1 MRMKATAHHRRCIE
15 KTGRF
20 AALLITAVG
29 LLGAQLSAQPILL
42 VHGGAGTINR
52 GELDPATEQ
61 AIRADLRSA
70 LLAGAAQLSEGHSAE
85 AAVIAAVRVLEESA
99 HFNAG
104 KGAVFDAEGGHQ
116 LDASLMRGWDRGAG
130 AVAGLRTTRSP
141 ILAAQ
146 AVMRGSPHVM
156 LSGPDADGFAAAQG
170 LEQVAN
176 DWFDTDFRRGQ
187 WQHWQ
192 AQQADT
198 TTAVERGQLPMG
210 YLYGTVG
217 AVARDQQGRLAAATS
232 TGGMTGKRWGRVG
245 DAPIIGA
252 GTWADA
258 NCAVSATGH
267 GEYFIRLGVAQRLCN
282 RVEFQGRSIAAAAQR
297 VIIEELTE
305 LGGTGGVIALG
316 PTGEHALLF
325 NTSGM
330 YRGWIDAEGQI
341 HVAIHADVDSAPGAG
356 AP

>member
-1 MRMKATAHHRRCIE
+1 MSLMTRRHRS
-15 KTGRF
+15 TSSAGASTF
-20 AALLITAVG
+20 AAWLLGIAVLGSLPAHAAPVLLI
-29 LLGAQLSAQPILL
+29 
-42 VHGGAGTINR
+42 HGGAGTINR

-61 AIRADLRSA
+61 SLRADLRAA
-70 LLAGAAQLSEGHSAE
+70 LLAGAAELKESDSAE
-85 AAVIAAVRVLEESA
+85 AAVVAAVRVLEESA

-116 LDASLMRGWDRGAG
+116 LDASLMRGWDRAAG

-146 AVMRGSPHVM
+146 AVMSGSPHVM
-156 LSGPDADGFAAAQG
+156 LSGPDADGFAATQG

-176 DWFDTDFRRGQ
+176 DWFDTEFRRGQ
-187 WQHWQ
+187 WQRWQ

-198 TTAVERGQLPMG
+198 TAAVQAGQLPAD

-217 AVARDQQGRLAAATS
+217 AVARDRSGRLAAATS

-252 GTWADA
+252 GTWADEG
-258 NCAVSATGH
+258 CAVSATGH

-282 RVEFQGRSIAAAAQR
+282 RVAFQGRSVAAAAQR

-316 PTGEHALLF
+316 PSGEHAMSF
-325 NTSGM
+325 NTTGM
-330 YRGWIDAEGQI
+330 YRGWIDAQGEL
-341 HVAIHADVDSAPGAG
+341 HVAIYAEDSGPSAKEAP
-356 AP
+356 